1 MSCRKTARAPNA
13 LSTRC
18 RRITITWCLYACC
31 YLYLGVIKLLF
42 PEATIIHAVRHPL
55 DTCLS
60 CYFQAF
66 TELPWSF
73 DLEWIGDRY
82 RFYREKMDYWEKTLP
97 ENSIVPVHYE
107 ELITDPETQI
117 RRLLDACGLPWDPAC
132 LEFNTTSRAVKT
144 ASLWQVRQPMYK
156 TSRARWT
163 HYAAHLQPLVKHIS
177 DYLTEEDRSLLS
189 EHDVKCSSGLSLK
202 KLLGRQTARASA

>member
-1 MSCRKTARAPNA
+1 
-13 LSTRC
+13 
-18 RRITITWCLYACC
+18 
-31 YLYLGVIKLLF
+31 VIKLLF

-60 CYFQAF
+60 CYFQDF
-66 TELPWSF
+66 TEVPWSF

-82 RFYREKMDYWEKTLP
+82 HFYREKMDYWEKTLP

-132 LEFNTTSRAVKT
+132 LEFNTMSRAVKT

-163 HYAAHLQPLVKHIS
+163 HYAPHLQPLVKHIS
-177 DYLTEEDRSLLS
+177 DYLTEEDRALLS
-189 EHDVKCSSGLSLK
+189 EHGVKCSSGLSLK
-202 KLLGRQTARASA
+202 KLLGRRNDAA